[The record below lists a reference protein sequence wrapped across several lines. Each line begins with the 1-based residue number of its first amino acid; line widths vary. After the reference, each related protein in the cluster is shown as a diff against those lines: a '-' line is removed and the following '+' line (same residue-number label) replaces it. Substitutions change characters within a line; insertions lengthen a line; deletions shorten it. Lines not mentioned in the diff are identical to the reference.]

1 MYLTDWWTNRQTGEQ
16 TDRQWWMDLLTW
28 LTIKV
33 TDSLPLELIG
43 TLSHDWLSN
52 WLMTDC
58 QSEWLSNRLSRWLRA
73 WFIDVWLTVLL
84 LPLQQF
90 STIIELVDYYS
101 QHPVDLKSGGSTC
114 LTAACPVRL
123 WSTDSG
129 QKIQCWRFHL
139 PCTYN
144 LKLFLFGCIPD
155 WKEMSKKR
163 QVSVNLNVTGVNI
176 LIAQSAL
183 VIYRVGT
190 SGGSG

>member
-33 TDSLPLELIG
+33 TDSLPLELTG

-123 WSTDSG
+123 WSTDSRRSSVVDSICLARTTWNCFCLDVFPTE
-129 QKIQCWRFHL
+129 KRCPRNVRFQL
-139 PCTYN
+139 
-144 LKLFLFGCIPD
+144 
-155 WKEMSKKR
+155 
-163 QVSVNLNVTGVNI
+163 I
-176 LIAQSAL
+176 LMLL
-183 VIYRVGT
+183 V
-190 SGGSG
+190 